1 MSGVCL
7 AEIRTNGV
15 AVHAVKFSCSR
26 SELPLQVSEISR
38 ERACK
43 IAEISRESDYERS
56 AVSR

>member
-1 MSGVCL
+1 M
-7 AEIRTNGV
+7 AETRTNGV
-15 AVHAVKFSCSR
+15 AVHAVKFSRSR